1 MTRLLG
7 TWAAC
12 ALLAACGEPPHE
24 GVKLVPRAA
33 PTAPA
38 TAGPASP
45 PTAGLAAPSSP
56 PTAPAASA
64 RPATR
69 SPMSTEP
76 PAAPGRLVGDA
87 APPLVQPGEPT
98 GNDRFREALQ
108 QRMERQA
115 ATP

>member
-38 TAGPASP
+38 TAASAGPS
-45 PTAGLAAPSSP
+45 TAGFATLSSP
-56 PTAPAASA
+56 VPAPAASA
-64 RPATR
+64 RQLAR
-69 SPMSTEP
+69 SSVDTEP
-76 PAAPGRLVGDA
+76 LPIPGRLVGDA

-98 GNDRFREALQ
+98 GNDRFKEAVQ
-108 QRMERQA
+108 QRLDRQA